1 LKPENLFVT
10 QDGRVK
16 ILDFG
21 LAKLTQRGEGSVA
34 TNLPTAP
41 AGTEPGVVLGT
52 LGYMSPE
59 QVAGRP
65 ADVRSDIFSFGAILY
80 EMLSGRRAFQANSAA
95 ETMSAILREDP
106 PQLST
111 TVPNVSPRLDHI
123 VRHCLENNPEQRFHS
138 AHDIA
143 FDLEE
148 AGGAEAAPRP
158 ILPGRRRWALPVLA
172 ALLAVIAA
180 TSLALWIGRS
190 RSLPSPPV
198 RFAIPSPAGKDFE
211 GMLAVSPAGDRLALV
226 APDREGRRL
235 LWIRSLGSFSADP
248 VAGSEDASFPFWSPD
263 GHQIAFFAAGK
274 LKRLR
279 LSGGSPEIVCAARDP
294 RGGTWGASD
303 EIVFSTDAGSSIV
316 RVPAAGG
323 GPQPLVTI
331 DPKRGEGTIR
341 WPTLLPDGRS
351 LLFYV
356 LSSQPG
362 KSGVYAG
369 RLGSSERRFV
379 AIADSGAQF
388 SAGWLVFRRGS
399 SLVAQQFDPG
409 SARVSGEAQILT
421 EDVWWNCWAPGW
433 TAFSAS
439 AGGVLA
445 YQTGGVAQTRLAWF
459 DRTGR
464 ELGTVGE
471 PGCYG
476 ELALSHDGKRLLTVR
491 ADAATA
497 AGDVWEFDLA
507 RGAPERLTTG
517 PTNEDTPVYSPDDT
531 HIGYSTYPDNRM
543 YSQARDSGKR
553 ELLFEA
559 SGFPEFDDWPTG
571 GPIVF
576 TKVDLV
582 GDHTSLWL
590 LDGPGRARPFT
601 GTAFNEEGAQV
612 SPDGHWVAYSSD
624 ETSQPEIY
632 LRRFPGGEEKRLVS
646 SGGGTQAKWKGDGTE
661 LFYVAPDG
669 RLFAVPVRTAGP
681 VAVGRPA
688 ALFRSAIATRIE
700 ARNEY
705 VVSADGTRFLV
716 NSKLDRSAPV
726 AVVLN
731 WATERKTR

>member
-1 LKPENLFVT
+1 
-10 QDGRVK
+10 
-16 ILDFG
+16 
-21 LAKLTQRGEGSVA
+21 
-34 TNLPTAP
+34 
-41 AGTEPGVVLGT
+41 
-52 LGYMSPE
+52 MSPE
-59 QVAGRP
+59 QVAGRA

-106 PQLST
+106 PPLSAA
-111 TVPNVSPRLDHI
+111 VANVSPRLDRI
-123 VRHCLENNPEQRFHS
+123 VRHCLEKNPEQRFHS

-148 AGGAEAAPRP
+148 AGGVEASARSARPAGRPRV
-158 ILPGRRRWALPVLA
+158 LPVLA
-172 ALLAVIAA
+172 ALLAALAVA
-180 TSLALWIGRS
+180 SLALWLGRS
-190 RSLPSPPV
+190 RLVPPAPV
-198 RFAIPSPAGKDFE
+198 RFTISSAAGKDFE

-235 LWIRSLGSFSADP
+235 LWIRGLRSFSADP

-263 GHQIAFFAAGK
+263 GHQVAFFAAGR

-279 LSGGSPEIVCAARDP
+279 LPGGSPETVCAARDP
-294 RGGTWGASD
+294 RGGTWGESG
-303 EIVFSTDAGSSIV
+303 EIVFSTEAGSSLV
-316 RVPAAGG
+316 RVAAAGG
-323 GPQPLVTI
+323 TPQAIATI

-341 WPTLLPDGRS
+341 WPSLLPDGRS

-356 LSSQPG
+356 LSSQQG

-369 RLGSSERRFV
+369 RLGSAERRFV
-379 AIADSGAQF
+379 ASADSGAQY

-409 SARVSGEAQILT
+409 SARVSGEAQVIT
-421 EDVWWNCWAPGW
+421 EDVWWNAWAPGW

-445 YQTGGVAQTRLAWF
+445 YQTGGLALTRLAWF

-471 PGCYG
+471 PGSYG

-497 AGDVWEFDLA
+497 AGNIWEFDLA

-517 PTNEDTPVYSPDDT
+517 PTNQDTPVYSPDDT

-543 YSQARDSGKR
+543 YSLARDSGKR

-559 SGFPEFDDWPTG
+559 SGFPEFNDWPTS

-612 SPDGHWVAYSSD
+612 SPDGHWVAYASD
-624 ETSQPEIY
+624 ETGQPEIY
-632 LRRFPGGEEKRLVS
+632 LRRFPGGEDKRLVS

-669 RLFAVPVRTAGP
+669 SLFAVPVRTAAP
-681 VAVGRPA
+681 REVGRPA

-731 WATERKTR
+731 WAAERKTR